1 MVPLAVLALLALL
14 VGAILLFVKL
24 QHGGKGDVAVEAAPA
39 PVRVGWLASGGI
51 AHKWVLDIREWPII
65 ASH

>member
-39 PVRVGWLASGGI
+39 PVRVNWLVSGDI
-51 AHKWVLDIREWPII
+51 AHRWVLDIQDWPII
-65 ASH
+65 ASR